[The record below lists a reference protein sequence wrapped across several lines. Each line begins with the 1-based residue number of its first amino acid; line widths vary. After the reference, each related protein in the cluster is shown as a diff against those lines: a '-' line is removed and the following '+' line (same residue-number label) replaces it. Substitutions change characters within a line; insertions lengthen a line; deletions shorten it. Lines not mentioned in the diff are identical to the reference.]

1 MADKRDYYEVLGVDK
16 KADEAKI
23 KNAYRKLAKK
33 YHPDSNPGDADA
45 EAKFKEASEAYAVLS
60 DPEKRKQYDRFGHSA
75 FDSSGGGGG
84 GFDFSNMGDIFSEFF
99 GGFAGGGS
107 GNSWFDDLFGGR
119 ASRSRGPEPS
129 RGADVRVSTR
139 ITMHE
144 AFTGVIK
151 KINVNFKDECSS
163 CHGSGAKAGTSP
175 EKCHKCGG
183 TGQVVFTQQSFLGMM
198 RSVGECPDCH
208 GTGEIIKEKCPDC
221 RGAGYKAA
229 AKTIEVN
236 IPAGIDNGQFV
247 RIQGKGDP
255 GYKGGTRGD
264 LLVGVS
270 VTNDTE
276 FARDGYDLFS
286 EVYINYPTAVLGG
299 EVNVKTIDGEVIY
312 EVKPGT
318 VSGTRVRLRGKG
330 MPTVRNRN
338 TRGDL
343 YITLIIEVPS
353 KLTEEQT
360 EALEAFRKTL
370 TGKEKIK
377 GKGKKKGIF
386 GKNQ

>member
-1 MADKRDYYEVLGVDK
+1 
-16 KADEAKI
+16 
-23 KNAYRKLAKK
+23 
-33 YHPDSNPGDADA
+33 
-45 EAKFKEASEAYAVLS
+45 
-60 DPEKRKQYDRFGHSA
+60 
-75 FDSSGGGGG
+75 
-84 GFDFSNMGDIFSEFF
+84 
-99 GGFAGGGS
+99 
-107 GNSWFDDLFGGR
+107 
-119 ASRSRGPEPS
+119 
-129 RGADVRVSTR
+129 
-139 ITMHE
+139 
-144 AFTGVIK
+144 
-151 KINVNFKDECSS
+151 
-163 CHGSGAKAGTSP
+163 
-175 EKCHKCGG
+175 
-183 TGQVVFTQQSFLGMM
+183 MM

-330 MPTVRNRN
+330 VPSLRNKN
-338 TRGDL
+338 LRGDH
-343 YITLIIEVPS
+343 YVTLVVEVPT
-353 KLTEEQT
+353 KLTQAQK
-360 EALEAFRKTL
+360 EALQNFDNAMNGVES
-370 TGKEKIK
+370 
-377 GKGKKKGIF
+377 KKRGFFK
-386 GKNQ
+386 